1 MREGGWDRDGKGR
14 EDEEGRMSEG
24 RDSVEDRVKWE
35 RWASFEKEMMS
46 EGTVCGEE
54 VRWVA

>member
-1 MREGGWDRDGKGR
+1 MEKGR

-24 RDSVEDRVKWE
+24 RDSVEDRVKRE

-54 VRWVA
+54 VR